1 MSAFSGA
8 HPQTT
13 SLVDTAHSAAGDDYF
28 DKRNDAL
35 DLAPRWKAPVVPRTE
50 AELATHIRSVMD
62 KAMLPEDQ
70 VYNVLPGMAQAIW
83 NNKYSRIKSD
93 GSYQSWKERLY
104 EVVGGNF
111 MLGWNGSQGLSGT
124 QALFNDSELEDTW
137 KLAQKGIIAYAGRHL
152 QHGDFNQRRSSQEK
166 FTNCSTA
173 ICTFIQFKLGL
184 DGSGIGAD
192 YSCAIRRVDWDN
204 APYIRCVISSQHP
217 DFGKATNELQG
228 GFDSLEEARE
238 KYPSES
244 ETVRWFEVEDSCEG
258 WVRAVAA
265 LETAAFHEKH
275 REKLFIFDFSK
286 VRGEGAPIR
295 GQQNRPA
302 SGPLPLMRAFQ
313 KIASIRGAGMQP
325 WKQAMFIDHYLAS
338 CIVLGG
344 VRRMARMAV
353 KYWKD
358 RDIFDF
364 IEIKRGGSLWS
375 ANNSILVDKEFWEQA
390 QDRRTHAARVFQAAT
405 GAIYLDKSG
414 EPGFINVDRFH
425 SPTKEEIAKIDPANA
440 INLDYYEGRPLHEKT
455 YEMVAKLTGH
465 ALKQPYVM
473 ICNPCAEI
481 AIFTGGGYCLVADVN
496 GNQASDFDEWARA
509 CELTAQ
515 SLIRVNRMKSL
526 YKQETERTNRIGV
539 SLNGVHEAAYKFCG
553 LTFYDL
559 IGDFDEIIDK
569 SIDELRAYFYDM
581 TNNNRVLASLK
592 FWLQLDNMRQRTE
605 DAAAE
610 YSKRIGM
617 NVPATVTTMKPGGTV
632 SKVVSVTECANLP
645 AFGTYLRWV
654 QYEAKINGVDNPEVV
669 QLKNYGYPIKDVSVN
684 PNGGQ
689 SYPGKVVVGFP
700 TKLPIVDLMEDKV
713 VTATEV
719 SMEDHYKWLRLF
731 EKFWLGQNEDGTPR
745 NNQISYT
752 LKWHPSQISEQEFCD
767 MVMEHQSKIRCCS
780 FDAFQTPDELTSAYC
795 YAPEEPISF
804 ERYTQMMGDIIQIDQ
819 VGIDEDSLQ
828 CSSGVCPIEGNQV
841 RYVDEDSTEHS
852 EVS

>member
-1 MSAFSGA
+1 MSAFSGDPHA
-8 HPQTT
+8 T
-13 SLVDTAHSAAGDDYF
+13 SLVDTQPNTGADEAYF
-28 DKRNDAL
+28 DNRNEAL
-35 DLAPRWKAPVVPRTE
+35 SLAPKWQPRVAPRSE
-50 AELATHIRSVMD
+50 AELATHIRSVLD
-62 KAMLPEDQ
+62 RSMLPDEE
-70 VYNVLPGMAQAIW
+70 VYEVLPGMANEIW
-83 NNKYSRIKSD
+83 KNKYSRIKKD
-93 GSYQSWKERLY
+93 GSYQTWRERLY

-111 MLGWNGSQGLSGT
+111 MLGWDASQGLNGST
-124 QALFNDSELEDTW
+124 ALFNDDQLKQTW
-137 KLAQKGIIAYAGRHL
+137 ELAQKGIIAFAGRHL
-152 QHGDFNQRRSSQEK
+152 QHGDFNQRRATQEK

-192 YSCAIRRVDWDN
+192 YSCAIRRVNWDN
-204 APYIRCVISSQHP
+204 APYIRCVISSQHA
-217 DFGKATNELQG
+217 DFGKAYDELQG

-353 KYWKD
+353 KYWRD

-364 IEIKRGGSLWS
+364 IEIKRGGGLWS
-375 ANNSILVDKEFWEQA
+375 ANNSILVDKDFWEEA
-390 QDRRTHAARVFQAAT
+390 KDRRTHAARVFQAAT

-414 EPGFINVDRFH
+414 EPGFINVDQFH
-425 SPTKEEIAKIDPANA
+425 SPTQQEIAKIDPAQAVNV
-440 INLDYYEGRPLHEKT
+440 NYYDSPLHEKT
-455 YEMVAKLTGH
+455 YEMVGKLTSH

-496 GNQASDFDEWARA
+496 GSRAKNFNEWTLG
-509 CELTAQ
+509 CERTAEA
-515 SLIRVNRMKSL
+515 LVRVNRMKSL

-539 SLNGVHEAAYKFCG
+539 SLNGVHEAAFKFFG

-559 IGDFDEIIDK
+559 IDDFEKIIDM
-569 SIDELRAYFYDM
+569 SIEDLRKLFYDPS
-581 TNNNRVLASLK
+581 REDKLKSLK
-592 FWLQLDNMRQRTE
+592 FWLHLDDMRQRTE
-605 DAAAE
+605 DAAAK
-610 YSKRIGM
+610 YSKKIGM
-617 NVPATVTTMKPGGTV
+617 NAPATVTTMKPGGTV
-632 SKVVSVTECANLP
+632 SKVISVTECANLP
-645 AFGTYLRWV
+645 AFSTYLRWV
-654 QYEAKINGVDNPEVV
+654 QYEAKINGKDNPEVT

-689 SYPGKVVVGFP
+689 SYPGKVIVGFP
-700 TKLPIVDLMEDKV
+700 TKLPIVDMMKDKV

-731 EKFWLGQNEDGTPR
+731 EKFWLGKNEDGTPR

-752 LKWHPSQISEQEFCD
+752 LKWHPNEISEQEFCD
-767 MVMEHQSKIRCCS
+767 MVMKHQSQIRCCS
-780 FDAFQTPDELTSAYC
+780 FDAYQTPDELTSAYC
-795 YAPEEPISF
+795 YAPEEPISY
-804 ERYTQMMGDIIQIDQ
+804 ERYQQLMSEIIQIDN
-819 VGIDEDSLQ
+819 VGVDEDSLQ
-828 CSSGVCPIEGNQV
+828 CSSGICPIESNQV
-841 RYVDEDSTEHS
+841 RYADEDSEETT
-852 EVS
+852 